1 MWAIVTYGTEPHV
14 IGFGRAS
21 KSGNR
26 NYNPTAFNRKTGK
39 RGALNRRLRQPGA
52 PGRTKYGSPWRMGPV
67 FHPGTTGKG
76 TWTKVR
82 TRSRPLVLK
91 IYRDMLHEAVNGG

>member
-1 MWAIVTYGTEPHV
+1 
-14 IGFGRAS
+14 
-21 KSGNR
+21 
-26 NYNPTAFNRKTGK
+26 
-39 RGALNRRLRQPGA
+39 
-52 PGRTKYGSPWRMGPV
+52 MGPV